1 MTLRMRHGFAV
12 GLLLSLGLALSGCSG
27 ATYRQNQA
35 AEVIRQICATEYH
48 LTVAV
53 KQAGGTVAVHL
64 DHAGTLMQLNQHQV
78 WLNPAANELL
88 GNVMEV
94 IHRVV
99 LSTEPPMDFYLLL
112 VSDPAVPG
120 AYFSLVRYLDDVR
133 RVNANMIPPTEFFS
147 RTILELKLADA
158 PGVSLDQLPLHTLT
172 LEQFLSLQIAQ
183 RIQAHLAEQV
193 NAKALPTVQVG
204 PCEGAFRN
212 GEFTFALNVAPQPG
226 VELNE
231 ALLHKIF
238 DDATGVIAQV
248 LAGYRFDRFEAI
260 RLIHPLTG
268 RNLLLPKA
276 QLELFH

>member
-1 MTLRMRHGFAV
+1 MLLRMRHGFAV
-12 GLLLSLGLALSGCSG
+12 GLLSLGLASSGCGG
-27 ATYRQNQA
+27 ATYRQDQA
-35 AEVIRQICATEYH
+35 AEAIRQICAAEYR
-48 LTVAV
+48 LRVSV

-64 DHAGTLMQLNQHQV
+64 DHPGTLMQLDHQQV

-147 RTILELKLADA
+147 RTILELKLTGT
-158 PGVSLDQLPLHTLT
+158 PGVSLDQLSLHTLT
-172 LEQFLSLQIAQ
+172 LEQFLSLQLAQ

-193 NAKALPTVQVG
+193 NAKVLPTIQVG
-204 PCEGAFRN
+204 PCEGEFRN

-231 ALLHKIF
+231 ALLHEIF
-238 DDATGVIAQV
+238 DDATGVIARV
-248 LAGYRFDRFEAI
+248 LAGYRFERFETI

-276 QLELFH
+276 QLQVGR